1 MCKSSAII
9 ISFLFLLCEFAPLQA
24 SAADNNQLG
33 DGFAKCNA
41 ANQKCWNG
49 CKDAENV
56 DACENVCAINQKVC
70 TNTMLNLYGGV
81 ALKKHN

>member
-1 MCKSSAII
+1 MCKSSVII
-9 ISFLFLLCEFAPLQA
+9 LLFFLIFAFGPQQA
-24 SAADNNQLG
+24 SAADNKLG
-33 DGFAKCNA
+33 EGFAKCNA

-56 DACENVCAINQKVC
+56 DACENVCAINQNVC
-70 TNTMLNLYGGV
+70 TNTMINLYGGV